1 MKWLAVVGTREVNDT
16 IRRDIGRVVGQKI
29 IEGSGIVSG
38 GATGVDHEAA
48 RLAYECG
55 LEAARLAYECGLEA
69 ARFQIFLPVK
79 LELYCQ
85 ALYDRVV
92 VGKCRQDDAIATV
105 ALLRDIA
112 KNRPGVLHDT
122 TEFTEVNAESF
133 HARNCQIV
141 DLADELVAF
150 RVNDSRG
157 TTFTIDQAQEKD
169 IPVSVFDYTID

>member
-16 IRRDIGRVVGQKI
+16 IRRDIEQFVGQKI
-29 IEGSGIVSG
+29 AESSGIVSG
-38 GATGVDHEAA
+38 GATGVDH
-48 RLAYECG
+48 
-55 LEAARLAYECGLEA
+55 EAARLAYECGLEA

-112 KNRPGVLHDT
+112 KHRPGVLRDT
-122 TEFTEVNAESF
+122 TDFNEVNADSF

-150 RVNDSRG
+150 RVNNSRG
-157 TTFTIDQAQEKD
+157 TTFTIDQAQAKD
-169 IPVSVFDYTID
+169 ISVKVFDYTID

>member
-16 IRRDIGRVVGQKI
+16 IRRDIEQFVGQKI
-29 IEGSGIVSG
+29 IDGSGIVSG

-48 RLAYECG
+48 RLAYGNG
-55 LEAARLAYECGLEA
+55 LDASWLR
-69 ARFQIFLPVK
+69 IFLPVE
-79 LELYCQ
+79 LGLYCQ
-85 ALYDRVV
+85 ALYDRAAD
-92 VGKCRQDDAIATV
+92 GKCRQDDAIATI

-112 KNRPGVLHDT
+112 KNRSGVLYDA

-150 RVNDSRG
+150 RVNNSRG
-157 TTFTIDQAQEKD
+157 TTFTINQAGEKG
-169 IPVSVFDYTID
+169 IPVKVFDYTID

>member
-16 IRRDIGRVVGQKI
+16 IRRDIEQFVGQKI
-29 IEGSGIVSG
+29 TEGSGIVSG

-48 RLAYECG
+48 RLAYEH
-55 LEAARLAYECGLEA
+55 GLEA
-69 ARFQIFLPVK
+69 ARFRVFLPVK

-85 ALYDRVV
+85 ALYDRAVA
-92 VGKCRQDDAIATV
+92 GKCRQDDAVATV

-112 KNRPGVLHDT
+112 RNRSGVIRDT

-141 DLADELVAF
+141 ALADKLVAF
-150 RVNDSRG
+150 RVNNSLG
-157 TTFTIDQAQEKD
+157 TTFTINQAGEKG
-169 IPVSVFDYTID
+169 IPVKMFDYIVD

>member
-1 MKWLAVVGTREVNDT
+1 MKWLGVVGTREVNDT
-16 IRRDIGRVVGQKI
+16 IRRDIEQCVGQKI
-29 IEGSGIVSG
+29 TEGGGIVTG

-48 RLAYECG
+48 RLAYEH
-55 LEAARLAYECGLEA
+55 GLEA
-69 ARFQIFLPVK
+69 ARFRIFLPVE

-112 KNRPGVLHDT
+112 KHRPGVLRDAT
-122 TEFTEVNAESF
+122 DFNEVNADSF

-150 RVNDSRG
+150 RVNNSRG
-157 TTFTIDQAQEKD
+157 TTFTLDQAREKG
-169 IPVSVFDYTID
+169 IPVKVFDYTVG

>member
-16 IRRDIGRVVGQKI
+16 IRRDIEQFVGQKI
-29 IEGSGIVSG
+29 ADGNGIVSG
-38 GATGVDHEAA
+38 GATGADHEAA
-48 RLAYECG
+48 RLAYEH
-55 LEAARLAYECGLEA
+55 GLEA
-69 ARFQIFLPVK
+69 ARFRVFLPVE

-157 TTFTIDQAQEKD
+157 TTFTVDQAKEKG
-169 IPVSVFDYTID
+169 IPVSVFDYTVD

>member
-1 MKWLAVVGTREVNDT
+1 MKWLGVVGTREVNET
-16 IRRDIGRVVGQKI
+16 IRRDIEQFVGQKSA
-29 IEGSGIVSG
+29 EGGGIVSG
-38 GATGVDHEAA
+38 GATGADHEAA

-55 LEAARLAYECGLEA
+55 LEAARF
-69 ARFQIFLPVK
+69 RIFLPVE

-85 ALYDRVV
+85 ALYDRAA
-92 VGKCRQDDAIATV
+92 VGKCRQDDAIATI

-112 KNRPGVLHDT
+112 KHRPGVLHDAT
-122 TEFTEVNAESF
+122 DFNGVNADSF

-150 RVNDSRG
+150 RVNDSSG

-169 IPVSVFDYTID
+169 IPVKVFDYTVD

>member
-1 MKWLAVVGTREVNDT
+1 MKWLAVVGTREVDDT
-16 IRRDIGRVVGQKI
+16 IRRDIEQFVGQKI
-29 IEGSGIVSG
+29 ADGNGIVSG
-38 GATGVDHEAA
+38 GATGADHEAA
-48 RLAYECG
+48 RLAYEH
-55 LEAARLAYECGLEA
+55 GLEA
-69 ARFQIFLPVK
+69 ARFRIFLPVD

-85 ALYDRVV
+85 ALYDRAV
-92 VGKCRQDDAIATV
+92 VGKCRQDDAVATV

-157 TTFTIDQAQEKD
+157 TTFTVDQAKEKG
-169 IPVSVFDYTID
+169 ILVSVFDYTVD

>member
-1 MKWLAVVGTREVNDT
+1 MKWLGVVGTREVNDT
-16 IRRDIGRVVGQKI
+16 IRRDIEHFVGQKI
-29 IEGSGIVSG
+29 TEGSGIVSG

-55 LEAARLAYECGLEA
+55 LEAAW
-69 ARFQIFLPVK
+69 FQIFLPVK

-112 KNRPGVLHDT
+112 KHRPGVLHDAT
-122 TEFTEVNAESF
+122 DFNGVNADSF

-150 RVNDSRG
+150 RVNDSSG

-169 IPVSVFDYTID
+169 IPVKVFDYTVD

>member
-1 MKWLAVVGTREVNDT
+1 MKWLGVVGTREVNDT
-16 IRRDIGRVVGQKI
+16 IRRDIERVVGRKI

-48 RLAYECG
+48 QLAYEHG
-55 LEAARLAYECGLEA
+55 LEVS
-69 ARFQIFLPVK
+69 RFQIFLPVK

-85 ALYDRVV
+85 ALYDRAA
-92 VGKCRQDDAIATV
+92 VGKCRQDDAIATI

-112 KNRPGVLHDT
+112 KHRPGVLRDAT
-122 TEFTEVNAESF
+122 DFNEVNAESF

-141 DLADELVAF
+141 ALADELVAF

-157 TTFTIDQAQEKD
+157 TTFTIDQAREKG
-169 IPVSVFDYTID
+169 IPTKVFDYTID

>member
-1 MKWLAVVGTREVNDT
+1 MKWFAVVGTREVDDT
-16 IRRDIGRVVGQKI
+16 IRRDIEQFVGQKI
-29 IEGSGIVSG
+29 AEGSGIVSG
-38 GATGVDHEAA
+38 GATGVDH
-48 RLAYECG
+48 
-55 LEAARLAYECGLEA
+55 EAARLAYECGLEA

-112 KNRPGVLHDT
+112 KHQPGVLRDT
-122 TEFTEVNAESF
+122 TDFNEVNAESF

-150 RVNDSRG
+150 RVNNSRG
-157 TTFTIDQAQEKD
+157 TTFTIDQAREKG
-169 IPVSVFDYTID
+169 IPVKVFDYTVG

>member
-16 IRRDIGRVVGQKI
+16 IRRDIERVVGRKI

-48 RLAYECG
+48 QLAYEHG
-55 LEAARLAYECGLEA
+55 LEVS
-69 ARFQIFLPVK
+69 RFQIFLPVK

-85 ALYDRVV
+85 ALYDRAA
-92 VGKCRQDDAIATV
+92 VGKCRQDDAVATV

-157 TTFTIDQAQEKD
+157 TTFTVDQAKEKG
-169 IPVSVFDYTID
+169 IPVSVFDYTVD

>member
-16 IRRDIGRVVGQKI
+16 IRRDIEQFVGQKI
-29 IEGSGIVSG
+29 AEGSGIVSG
-38 GATGVDHEAA
+38 GATGADHEAA
-48 RLAYECG
+48 RLAYEHG
-55 LEAARLAYECGLEA
+55 LEAV
-69 ARFQIFLPVK
+69 RFQIFLPVK

-112 KNRPGVLHDT
+112 KHQPGVLRDT
-122 TEFTEVNAESF
+122 TDFNEVNAESF

-150 RVNDSRG
+150 RVNNSRG
-157 TTFTIDQAQEKD
+157 TTFTVDQAKEKG
-169 IPVSVFDYTID
+169 IPVSVFDYTVD

>member
-1 MKWLAVVGTREVNDT
+1 MKWLGVVGTREVNDT
-16 IRRDIGRVVGQKI
+16 IRCDIEHFVGQKI
-29 IEGSGIVSG
+29 ADGNGIVSG

-55 LEAARLAYECGLEA
+55 LEAV
-69 ARFQIFLPVK
+69 RFRIFLPVD

-85 ALYDRVV
+85 ALYDRAAA
-92 VGKCRQDDAIATV
+92 GKCRQDDAIASV

-112 KNRPGVLHDT
+112 KHRPGVLCDAT
-122 TEFTEVNAESF
+122 DFNEVNADSF

-150 RVNDSRG
+150 RVNNSRG
-157 TTFTIDQAQEKD
+157 TTFTIDQAREKG
-169 IPVSVFDYTID
+169 IPVKVFDYTVG

>member
-16 IRRDIGRVVGQKI
+16 IRRDIEHFVGQKI
-29 IEGSGIVSG
+29 AEGGGIVSG
-38 GATGVDHEAA
+38 GATGADYEAA
-48 RLAYECG
+48 RLAYEW
-55 LEAARLAYECGLEA
+55 GLEA

-85 ALYDRVV
+85 ALYDRAAD
-92 VGKCRQDDAIATV
+92 GKCRQDDAIATV

-157 TTFTIDQAQEKD
+157 TTFTVDQAKEKG
-169 IPVSVFDYTID
+169 ILVSVFDYTVD

>member
-38 GATGVDHEAA
+38 GATGVDH
-48 RLAYECG
+48 
-55 LEAARLAYECGLEA
+55 EAARLAYECGLEA

-157 TTFTIDQAQEKD
+157 TTFTVDQAKEKG
-169 IPVSVFDYTID
+169 IPVSVFDYTVD

>member
-16 IRRDIGRVVGQKI
+16 IRRDIERVVGRKI

-48 RLAYECG
+48 QLAYEHG
-55 LEAARLAYECGLEA
+55 LEVS
-69 ARFQIFLPVK
+69 RFRIFLPVK

-85 ALYDRVV
+85 ALYDRAA
-92 VGKCRQDDAIATV
+92 VGKCRQDDAVATV

-157 TTFTIDQAQEKD
+157 TTFTVDQAKEKG
-169 IPVSVFDYTID
+169 IPVSVFDYTVN

>member
-1 MKWLAVVGTREVNDT
+1 MKWLAVVGTREVNDM
-16 IRRDIGRVVGQKI
+16 IRRDIEQFVGQKI
-29 IEGSGIVSG
+29 AEGSGIVSG
-38 GATGVDHEAA
+38 GATGVDH
-48 RLAYECG
+48 
-55 LEAARLAYECGLEA
+55 EAARLAYECGLEA

-112 KNRPGVLHDT
+112 KHRPGVPRDT
-122 TEFTEVNAESF
+122 TDFNEVNADSF

-141 DLADELVAF
+141 ALADELVAF
-150 RVNDSRG
+150 RVNGSPG
-157 TTFTIDQAQEKD
+157 TTFTIDQAQAKG
-169 IPVSVFDYTID
+169 IPVKVFDYTID

>member
-1 MKWLAVVGTREVNDT
+1 MTRFAAILSILLVK
-16 IRRDIGRVVGQKI
+16 RLLKAAGLL
-29 IEGSGIVSG
+29 SG

-48 RLAYECG
+48 RLAYEW
-55 LEAARLAYECGLEA
+55 GLEA

-85 ALYDRVV
+85 ALYDRAD
-92 VGKCRQDDAIATV
+92 VGKCRQDDVIATV

-157 TTFTIDQAQEKD
+157 TTFTVDQAKEKG
-169 IPVSVFDYTID
+169 IPVSVFDYTVD